1 MRACIPLKLSTHNIL
16 FHVWCSQKLLGW
28 YWRVHLI
35 GLPVSSCI
43 PDHQWSPR
51 PDQVTRLL
59 SHSMMYYSFGTSKT
73 GPNNFILS
81 YLCGRTIDA
90 ILLEILL
97 QYIPGID
104 SLKRI
109 IMQIFHRNVPDVNL
123 SHLEIAWTFGMKLNF
138 QLIQNYKYYRISK
151 I

>member
-1 MRACIPLKLSTHNIL
+1 
-16 FHVWCSQKLLGW
+16 
-28 YWRVHLI
+28 
-35 GLPVSSCI
+35 
-43 PDHQWSPR
+43 
-51 PDQVTRLL
+51 
-59 SHSMMYYSFGTSKT
+59 MMYYSFGTSKT

-123 SHLEIAWTFGMKLNF
+123 SHLEIAWTFGIPFISNS
-138 QLIQNYKYYRISK
+138 YYRRCKNMKKGKLVLITRATESAKASK
-151 I
+151 FWYFELVVMLN

>member
-1 MRACIPLKLSTHNIL
+1 MSPLLVTSCIYPIQCIRACIPLKLSTDNIL
-16 FHVWCSQKLLGW
+16 FHVRCSQKLLGL
-28 YWRVHLI
+28 YTRVHLS

-51 PDQVTRLL
+51 PDQVTRLI

-109 IMQIFHRNVPDVNL
+109 MMQIFHRNVPDVNL
-123 SHLEIAWTFGMKLNF
+123 SHLEIAWT
-138 QLIQNYKYYRISK
+138 
-151 I
+151 